1 VRDHNWNLVLWAKE
15 YGDLVGYRAMV
26 VLILGLALSFVLG
39 SLVWVLS
46 SRAEQADIYAA
57 MLEVSHTLGTSS
69 ELNNIFRAIAD
80 GCLRMTGV
88 DRCGIFLWNECQ
100 RQFEPAWVSTMGE
113 ANVERFQDL
122 KLKYGDMPNV
132 NKLVDEIRSVVS
144 SETSK
149 ALIINPLLGKELN
162 IKSLLAVPLLSK
174 GNLIGAITLDHNGKR
189 HRFSAREQ
197 ALIEG
202 VASQASIAVENAK
215 LLAETQ
221 KQSEMITKKNKELE
235 SLLFIVSHD
244 LKNPLVALEGM
255 SSLLLEECQG
265 QLSEHGKHYLSRIQ
279 ANVGHMEA
287 LIKDV
292 RELSRIGRI
301 ETQIEQINVKE
312 VLHEVLLDLQE
323 MKNASNASVANQNQV
338 DYLSYNRR
346 GLKHIL
352 TNLIGNAIK
361 FSAYQKDAQVV
372 IGSEE
377 REREFLFYVKDNGIG
392 IDKQYHQCIF
402 DLFYRLQE
410 LKNVEGTGVGLT
422 IVQRVLETYG
432 GKVWLESEK
441 GKGATFYFS
450 IPKSDGFATT

>member
-1 VRDHNWNLVLWAKE
+1 VLWPKE
-15 YGDLVGYRAMV
+15 YGDLLGYRAMV

-57 MLEVSHTLGTSS
+57 MLEVSHTLGSS
-69 ELNNIFRAIAD
+69 NDLNNIFRVIGDA
-80 GCLRMTGV
+80 CLRMSGV
-88 DRCGIFLWNECQ
+88 NRCGIFLWNEPEK
-100 RQFEPAWVSTMGE
+100 QFEPAWVSTMGE
-113 ANVERFQDL
+113 TNVERFSDV
-122 KLKYGDMPNV
+122 KLKYGEMPNV
-132 NKLVDEIRSVVS
+132 NKLVDEIRRVVS
-144 SETSK
+144 SDTSK
-149 ALIINPLLGKELN
+149 ALIINPSLGKEFN

-174 GNLIGAITLDHNGKR
+174 GSLIGAITLDHNGKR
-189 HRFSAREQ
+189 HRFSSREQ

-202 VASQASIAVENAK
+202 IASQASIAVENAK
-215 LLAETQ
+215 LLAETK
-221 KQSEMITKKNKELE
+221 KQSEMIAKKNKELE

-255 SSLLLEECQG
+255 SSLLMGECER
-265 QLSEHGKHYLSRIQ
+265 QLSENGKHYLSRIQ
-279 ANVGHMEA
+279 ANVGHMET
-287 LIKDV
+287 LIRDV
-292 RELSRIGRI
+292 QELSRIGRI
-301 ETQIEQINVKE
+301 ETQIEQIDVKGI
-312 VLHEVLLDLQE
+312 LHEVLQDFQE
-323 MKNASNASVANQNQV
+323 QKNASSVRVSNQNQV
-338 DYLSYNRR
+338 DSLCYNRR

-372 IGSEE
+372 VGSEE
-377 REREFLFYVKDNGIG
+377 KEKEFLFFIKDNGIG

-410 LKNVEGTGVGLT
+410 LKNIEGTGVGLT

-441 GKGATFYFS
+441 GKGTTFYFS
-450 IPKSDGFATT
+450 IPKLNELSKN

>member
-1 VRDHNWNLVLWAKE
+1 MRQRVNLLLSEIAALLQDIHADFGDTGGRDRDFFRLRAFILAGIE
-15 YGDLVGYRAMV
+15 LDDFLGDSHRAPV
-26 VLILGLALSFVLG
+26 VAAHGAEIGVHLQVLIV
-39 SLVWVLS
+39 
-46 SRAEQADIYAA
+46 
-57 MLEVSHTLGTSS
+57 
-69 ELNNIFRAIAD
+69 
-80 GCLRMTGV
+80 
-88 DRCGIFLWNECQ
+88 
-100 RQFEPAWVSTMGE
+100 
-113 ANVERFQDL
+113 
-122 KLKYGDMPNV
+122 
-132 NKLVDEIRSVVS
+132 
-144 SETSK
+144 
-149 ALIINPLLGKELN
+149 
-162 IKSLLAVPLLSK
+162 
-174 GNLIGAITLDHNGKR
+174 IGA
-189 HRFSAREQ
+189 
-197 ALIEG
+197 
-202 VASQASIAVENAK
+202 
-215 LLAETQ
+215 
-221 KQSEMITKKNKELE
+221 
-235 SLLFIVSHD
+235 
-244 LKNPLVALEGM
+244 
-255 SSLLLEECQG
+255 G
-265 QLSEHGKHYLSRIQ
+265 Q
-279 ANVGHMEA
+279 V
-287 LIKDV
+287 
-292 RELSRIGRI
+292 RI

-338 DYLSYNRR
+338 GYLSYNRR

>member
-1 VRDHNWNLVLWAKE
+1 
-15 YGDLVGYRAMV
+15 
-26 VLILGLALSFVLG
+26 
-39 SLVWVLS
+39 
-46 SRAEQADIYAA
+46 
-57 MLEVSHTLGTSS
+57 
-69 ELNNIFRAIAD
+69 
-80 GCLRMTGV
+80 RMTGV

-361 FSAYQKDAQVV
+361 FSAYQ
-372 IGSEE
+372 
-377 REREFLFYVKDNGIG
+377 R
-392 IDKQYHQCIF
+392 
-402 DLFYRLQE
+402 
-410 LKNVEGTGVGLT
+410 
-422 IVQRVLETYG
+422 
-432 GKVWLESEK
+432 K
-441 GKGATFYFS
+441 GKGVS
-450 IPKSDGFATT
+450 LLCQGQRNRD

>member
-1 VRDHNWNLVLWAKE
+1 M
-15 YGDLVGYRAMV
+15 VGYRAMV

-57 MLEVSHTLGTSS
+57 MFEVSHTLGTSS
-69 ELNNIFRAIAD
+69 KLNNIFRAIAD
-80 GCLRMTGV
+80 ACLRMTGV

-338 DYLSYNRR
+338 GYLSYNRR

-372 IGSEE
+372 VGSQEKE
-377 REREFLFYVKDNGIG
+377 KEFLFYVRDNGIG

-450 IPKSDGFATT
+450 IPKSDGFAKT